1 MALAAVRLCRVAIA
15 AQIRRDHGEALGQPG
30 RDLVPG
36 EVRLRVA
43 VQQQE
48 RRPAPACRKVDTGAC
63 GLDIA
68 DLKARK
74 KVSCPLSVV

>member
-1 MALAAVRLCRVAIA
+1 MTGYAGIKTIA
-15 AQIRRDHGEALGQPG
+15 RCQKPLTGC
-30 RDLVPG
+30 DLVPG
-36 EVRLRVA
+36 QVGLEVA

-63 GLDIA
+63 GLDMA